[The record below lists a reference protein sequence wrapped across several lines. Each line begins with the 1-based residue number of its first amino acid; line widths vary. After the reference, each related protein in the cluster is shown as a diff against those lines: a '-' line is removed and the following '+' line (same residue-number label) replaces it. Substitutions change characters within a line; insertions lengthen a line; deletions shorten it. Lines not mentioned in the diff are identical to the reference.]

1 MSVAEGL
8 ALAYLKVGV
17 LGVVIIVA
25 VMLLVRVIEN
35 RAKAREDTAGRSG
48 PKGNDGVPR

>member
-8 ALAYLKVGV
+8 AIAYLKVGV

-25 VMLLVRVIEN
+25 IMLLVRAIER
-35 RAKAREDTAGRSG
+35 RAVSRQHTDGRTETTG
-48 PKGNDGVPR
+48 DDGISR